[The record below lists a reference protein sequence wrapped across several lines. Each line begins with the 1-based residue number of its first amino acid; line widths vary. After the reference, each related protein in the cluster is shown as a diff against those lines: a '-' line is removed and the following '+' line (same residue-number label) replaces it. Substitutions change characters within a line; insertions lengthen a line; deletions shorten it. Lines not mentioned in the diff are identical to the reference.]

1 MMPDSTVVLWDAPAA
16 VRVPATVSS
25 PSDIAPL
32 AKRLSEREQFQ
43 LVQAFDAG
51 LFEMGAN
58 FVWGRTI
65 AGLKSQLADL
75 GVEFL
80 AEILDR
86 PDIRPNAEVHE
97 VLTDYE
103 TVRLAEDLGMV
114 GTTQA
119 LRLRQTLELIAHFA
133 NRTPEGDYDEMMPEE
148 ALRALRTCVEAVLGQ
163 PNLGVA
169 AGFAD
174 FRRKLES
181 TILDDDAPEILG
193 LANSAYFFK
202 RTVLRTLLAS
212 SKSARGAQLENALA
226 NLNSVLPAVWPSL
239 KDPDRFTVGRAYAE
253 LHADGQAKPANGLRS
268 ALLKVAG
275 FDYVPESLR
284 SRAFLEAASKLI
296 DAHFEWNNF
305 YNEPGPMRAL
315 ASLGTSIP
323 GPAFHRCMTAIIL
336 VRIGNAYGV
345 SNAAQGPA
353 EEMLKSITSDRWEY
367 FFNECLPVDDTLLGE
382 LVNEKISARW
392 CEMISES
399 PRTHHLTLG
408 SRSARLLLDASL
420 ENDPRAVVQG
430 AKSILR
436 AMRARD

>member
-1 MMPDSTVVLWDAPAA
+1 MADSTVVLWNAPKA
-16 VRVPATVSS
+16 VRVPASVSA
-25 PSDIAPL
+25 PSEIAPL
-32 AKRLSEREQFQ
+32 AKRLSEREQVQ

-51 LFEMGAN
+51 LYEMGAI
-58 FVWGRTI
+58 FVWGRTM

-86 PDIRPNAEVHE
+86 PDIRPSAEVHE

-114 GTTQA
+114 NTTQA

-133 NRTPEGDYDEMMPEE
+133 NQTPDGEYDEMMPEE

-163 PNLGVA
+163 ENLGVA

-174 FRRKLES
+174 FRRKLE
-181 TILDDDAPEILG
+181 TTTLDDEAPEILG
-193 LANSAYFFK
+193 LAGSAYFFK

-212 SKSARGAQLENALA
+212 SKAARGAQLENALA
-226 NLNSVLPAVWPSL
+226 NLNAVLPAIWPSL

-268 ALLKVAG
+268 ALLKVTG

-284 SRAFLEAASKLI
+284 SRAFLEAAEKVI
-296 DAHFEWNNF
+296 AAHFEWNNF
-305 YNEPGPMRAL
+305 YNEPAPMQAL

-336 VRIGNAYGV
+336 VRIGNAYGI
-345 SNAAQGPA
+345 SISAQDPA
-353 EEMLKSITSDRWEY
+353 EEMLRSITSDRWEY
-367 FFNECLPVDDTLLGE
+367 FFNECLPVDDTLLGQ
-382 LVNEKISARW
+382 LVNEKIAARW
-392 CEMISES
+392 CETLSDL
-399 PRTHHLTLG
+399 PRTQRLTPG
-408 SRSARLLLDASL
+408 AKNAQRLLGASL
-420 ENDPRAVVQG
+420 ENDPRVVAQFASSMLG
-430 AKSILR
+430 SLR
-436 AMRARD
+436 VRS